1 MTFVLILFI
10 VLTVITILL
19 SAQPSLAA
27 GHKRSRHLAP
37 KADGSTTAT
46 IKAKS
51 TKATKKSKNLV
62 NPPLFFTGTS
72 AQVYAACVAAGNVC
86 CVNDSGGNACL
97 NPGGDGMGIITV
109 YPGSCKGD
117 TACEDLPSGAV
128 VYGTSCIGSY
138 ACDRLGEEST
148 GKVEVGPNSCNGKN
162 ACAYLGYTAVGD
174 VIVGA
179 SSCVGVDACY
189 SLGDASLTNVIV
201 GSGSCMGEE
210 ACFFLG
216 DSGDALLT
224 LTVGDGSCNGVDA
237 CNELGWDADYLTD
250 ITIQDRACLGVE
262 ACHYALFDFS
272 FNSEDAQSHRQSL
285 KQEAVLQIR
294 HVLSV

>member
-1 MTFVLILFI
+1 MSSLKLISWSIVSHTFLYACACDVFALNADL
-10 VLTVITILL
+10 
-19 SAQPSLAA
+19 PWLA
-27 GHKRSRHLAP
+27 KRIRDA
-37 KADGSTTAT
+37 
-46 IKAKS
+46 S
-51 TKATKKSKNLV
+51 TKK
-62 NPPLFFTGTS
+62 TGS
-72 AQVYAACVAAGNVC
+72 

-117 TACEDLPSGAV
+117 TACEDLPSGDV
-128 VYGTSCIGSY
+128 IYGTSCIGSD
-138 ACDRLGEEST
+138 ACDQLGEEST

-162 ACAYLGYTAVGD
+162 ACEDLGYIAVGD

-250 ITIQDRACLGVE
+250 ITIQDRACVGVE
-262 ACHYALFDFS
+262 ACYYALLDFS
-272 FNSEDAQSHRQSL
+272 FTCEDDSITQAVFEAGGCASTKACIECLKSECASDYDDDNPL
-285 KQEAVLQIR
+285 TKQKITINGACATSSTIIT
-294 HVLSV
+294 